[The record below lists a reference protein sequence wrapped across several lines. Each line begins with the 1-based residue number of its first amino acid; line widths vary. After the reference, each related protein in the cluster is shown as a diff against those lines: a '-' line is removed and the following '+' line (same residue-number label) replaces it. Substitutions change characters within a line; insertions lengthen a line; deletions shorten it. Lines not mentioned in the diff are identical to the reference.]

1 MKVYI
6 NNNTLNIYNLK
17 HLNKIEDYF
26 IKKDY
31 IIKIY
36 SELGIFKFNK
46 NRFYKLLPF
55 DKNIESIIIND
66 TEFLIDNSFYKL
78 GKQQY
83 QIPVNHY
90 VEKLSMNIYRLR
102 KNALIE
108 LVLVKLPNGDV
119 IDLYFSTK
127 ENLFNVKEDLDTFLS
142 LLK

>member
-6 NNNTLNIYNLK
+6 KNNIINTYNPK
-17 HLNKIEDYF
+17 YLNKIEEYF
-26 IKKDY
+26 IKKDN

-36 SELGIFKFNK
+36 SELGILKFNK

-66 TEFLIDNSFYKL
+66 TEFLIDHSFYKL

-108 LVLVKLPNGDV
+108 LVLVKLPNGDIV
-119 IDLYFSTK
+119 DLYFSTK
-127 ENLFNVKEDLDTFLS
+127 ENILNVKEDLDTFLS

>member
-1 MKVYI
+1 MNSI
-6 NNNTLNIYNLK
+6 T
-17 HLNKIEDYF
+17 
-26 IKKDY
+26 
-31 IIKIY
+31 
-36 SELGIFKFNK
+36 NK

-55 DKNIESIIIND
+55 DKNIETIILND
-66 TEFLIDNSFYKL
+66 TEIFIDHSFYKL

-83 QIPVNHY
+83 QIPVNHH

-127 ENLFNVKEDLDTFLS
+127 ENILNVKEDLDTFLS

>member
-1 MKVYI
+1 NNII
-6 NNNTLNIYNLK
+6 NTYNPK
-17 HLNKIEDYF
+17 YLNKIEEYF
-26 IKKDY
+26 IKKDN

-66 TEFLIDNSFYKL
+66 TEFLIDHSFYKL

-108 LVLVKLPNGDV
+108 LVLVKLPNGDIV
-119 IDLYFSTK
+119 DLYFSTK
-127 ENLFNVKEDLDTFLS
+127 ENILNVKEDLDTFLS

>member
-1 MKVYI
+1 MKIYI
-6 NNNTLNIYNLK
+6 NNNNINTYKPNY
-17 HLNKIEDYF
+17 LNKIEDYF
-26 IKKDY
+26 IKKDDV
-31 IIKIY
+31 IKIY

-55 DKNIESIIIND
+55 DKNIETIIIND
-66 TEFLIDNSFYKL
+66 TEFLIDHSFYKL

-108 LVLVKLPNGDV
+108 LVLVKLPNGGI

-127 ENLFNVKEDLDTFLS
+127 ENILNVKEDLDTFLS

>member
-6 NNNTLNIYNLK
+6 NNNIMNTYQTNS
-17 HLNKIEDYF
+17 LNKIEDYF
-26 IKKDY
+26 IKKDNV
-31 IIKIY
+31 IKIY
-36 SELGIFKFNK
+36 SDLGIFKFNK

-55 DKNIESIIIND
+55 DKNIETIILND
-66 TEFLIDNSFYKL
+66 TEFLIDHSFYKL

-83 QIPVNHY
+83 QIPVDHY
-90 VEKLSMNIYRLR
+90 VEKLNMHIYRLR

-108 LVLVKLPNGDV
+108 LVLVKLSNGDI

-127 ENLFNVKEDLDTFLS
+127 ENILNVKEDLDTFLS